1 MEKLRKFAFYYT
13 LNVFTF
19 YLFYFIKSYMN
30 MTFELYIFILTSYFN
45 YY

>member
-13 LNVFTF
+13 LNVFT
-19 YLFYFIKSYMN
+19 FYFIKSYMN